1 MSIPSTRQGFTL
13 IELLVVIAII
23 AILAGMLLPAITLV
37 REQARRQNCGNNQK
51 QIILAAVTYS
61 NEQDG
66 LWPVSPSAG
75 GTNAAG
81 AALTTH
87 RSFEFLCA
95 YHSNEIGKRSFKCP
109 SNPAQGITADPVA
122 TLDYRVSVTADA
134 ATNWANATITQDNVV
149 SYAYDWSVPPSANA
163 LRVVIADRGSKA
175 HKNGVMAGFSDAHF
189 AYITKSSGAA
199 GAGTMLTA
207 GSEALIFANKDVNDG
222 AGNNDQLFY
231 EDTAESSRNT
241 WVSTGP
247 TATLGKGSASFAFL
261 K

>member
-51 QIILAAVTYS
+51 QIILASVTYS

-75 GTNAAG
+75 AGNQAG

-87 RSFEFLCA
+87 RSMEFLCS

-109 SNPAQGITADPVA
+109 SNPAQGISVDPKSNVSYSVA
-122 TLDYRVSVTADA
+122 TTTDA
-134 ATNWANATITQDNVV
+134 NTNWANTALTEANVM
-149 SYAYDWSVPPSANA
+149 SYAYDWSVPPNANA
-163 LRVVIADRGSKA
+163 LRVVIADRGNKA
-175 HKNGVMAGFSDAHF
+175 HKSSVMAGFADGHF
-189 AYITKSSGAA
+189 AWITKVVSANTPA
-199 GAGTMLTA
+199 TLFTE
-207 GSEALIFANKDVNDG
+207 GSDNSATISFQNKDVNDG
-222 AGNNDQLFY
+222 AGNNDDLFY
-231 EDTAESSRNT
+231 EDTAEGGKNT
-241 WVSTGP
+241 WAA
-247 TATLGKGSASFAFL
+247 ATLGKGSASFAFL

>member
-37 REQARRQNCGNNQK
+37 REQACRQNCGNNQK

-66 LWPVSPSAG
+66 LWPVAPHAATAG
-75 GTNAAG
+75 PGLPAAK
-81 AALTTH
+81 TTA

-95 YHSNEIGKRSFKCP
+95 YHSNEIGKKSFRCP
-109 SNPAQGITADPVA
+109 SNPSQGPSSDPNGATTQKFNGTAPIA
-122 TLDYRVSVTADA
+122 G
-134 ATNWANATITQDNVV
+134 NWAAETTSNLDVIA
-149 SYAYDWSVPPSANA
+149 YAFDWTVPPSANA

-175 HKNGVMAGFSDAHF
+175 HKSGVMAGFGDGHF
-189 AYITKSSGAA
+189 AWITKT
-199 GAGTMLTA
+199 GTTTSNTTLMADGDGGLLF
-207 GSEALIFANKDVNDG
+207 ENKDVKASD
-222 AGNNDQLFY
+222 
-231 EDTAESSRNT
+231 
-241 WVSTGP
+241 
-247 TATLGKGSASFAFL
+247 ATLDNIFVASAIDGEVATNAANVSRIGKGSSSFSYL